1 MRSKEDAADYHY
13 FHEPNIFQ
21 IQLSKE
27 FVDNSIK
34 TMNKL
39 PKVIY
44 QELKDLNVNEKII
57 DQLMD
62 NFPLY
67 QIFNSVYSTIK
78 DINLS
83 ITWAIVELL
92 NYLKNKN
99 SSLETITN
107 QQIQLIIKML
117 TLIQQ
122 EEINGKQAKVIYPIL
137 LDQNKDP
144 LEIMKEKGLL
154 QIKDEKLLSELLSKI
169 VDANPDMLKQYADRG
184 ERVLKFY
191 LGMLMKETHGQANPV
206 IANKV
211 LINIINNKLK

>member
-154 QIKDEKLLSELLSKI
+154 QIKDEKLLSALLSKI

>member
-1 MRSKEDAADYHY
+1 
-13 FHEPNIFQ
+13 
-21 IQLSKE
+21 
-27 FVDNSIK
+27 
-34 TMNKL
+34 
-39 PKVIY
+39 
-44 QELKDLNVNEKII
+44 
-57 DQLMD
+57 MD